1 MKMKKIANIL
11 TTNNKLELG
20 GAYNICRCMDCL
32 DDTLPTLIIGYDNA
46 QEYIKDFNI
55 LKKDYPE
62 QNLYWT
68 FKKTERRDE
77 HNEDLKKFC
86 NKVLKEQA
94 EKAKYEYIDILNMGY
109 RRISNLIKYID
120 GTDHKRVL
128 FIKGFVFI
136 YSERYS
142 VVWGLSLK
150 LCEFLGIR
158 KMKIIDRI
166 KRNRNNYI
174 IDLKEVPA
182 DIKKNVGNNLH
193 WLLPLY
199 DYYAE

>member
-1 MKMKKIANIL
+1 MNMKKIANIL

-20 GAYNICRCMDCL
+20 EAYNICRCMDCL

-46 QEYIKDFNI
+46 QEYIKGFNI

-150 LCEFLGIR
+150 LCGFLGIR

-166 KRNRNNYI
+166 KRNINNHI
-174 IDLKEVPA
+174 IDFKEVPA
-182 DIKKNVGNNLH
+182 DIKKNVDNNLH

>member
-182 DIKKNVGNNLH
+182 DIKKNVDNNLH

>member
-1 MKMKKIANIL
+1 MNMKKIANIL

-20 GAYNICRCMDCL
+20 EAYNICRCMDCL

-166 KRNRNNYI
+166 KRNRNNHI

-182 DIKKNVGNNLH
+182 DMKKNVDNNLH

>member
-1 MKMKKIANIL
+1 MKKIANIL

-20 GAYNICRCMDCL
+20 EAYNICRCMDCL

-166 KRNRNNYI
+166 KQNRNNHI

-182 DIKKNVGNNLH
+182 DIKKNVDNNLH